1 MNLDRAVR
9 VQSQFKVR
17 IADAVCTSRIMKSTS
32 ADMHNRV
39 QTQVFDALPKGTPR
53 HVREFLRGYYEALN
67 ELVWR
72 EMEFCYRDAAGTL
85 FSTHRDS
92 THRKTEEFYSAG
104 KGSELGKLESA
115 HVWKGTDKPYTA
127 WSRMD
132 DHIAAIK
139 AD

>member
-1 MNLDRAVR
+1 
-9 VQSQFKVR
+9 
-17 IADAVCTSRIMKSTS
+17 
-32 ADMHNRV
+32 
-39 QTQVFDALPKGTPR
+39 
-53 HVREFLRGYYEALN
+53 
-67 ELVWR
+67 
-72 EMEFCYRDAAGTL
+72 MEFAIGTRRVTL

-127 WSRMD
+127 WSLMD